1 MDRRDAQN
9 SLMSARPLTGVRA
22 RMLASY
28 VVLLAIA
35 LVASVVVV
43 RQVLLVRLDDRI
55 QEDLT
60 QEVQEFEKLAGG
72 VDPETGQPFGGD
84 VKRIFDVYLSR
95 NTPGEGEELITVP
108 RDGIPRYLSS
118 ERAEP
123 AADSLLNP
131 ATVRRWRTL
140 QEVERAEVET
150 PIGEAR
156 YVAVP
161 VKARGRTR
169 GTFVV
174 ANFPTDERAEVDEAV
189 RIVAIVA
196 GAVLLIGT
204 LIAFAITGRVL
215 APLRELRDTADSIG
229 ASDLSRRI
237 ELDGND
243 ELTELAATF
252 NRMLDRLQDAFAS
265 QREFIRDASHELRT
279 PIAIVRGHLELLAEY
294 EQTPD
299 ERAETLAL
307 VTDELDRMGR
317 FVEELL
323 LLAKAERSDFLRLET
338 VDVAELTE
346 DVLSKAQGLGERQW
360 VRDGNGRGLIV
371 ADPQRLTQAMLNLAH
386 NAVQHTDP
394 GDEIAI
400 GSTVGPERARLW
412 VADTGPGVAPEDR
425 RRIFSRL
432 ARGRGD
438 RTHHDGA
445 GLGLA
450 IVEAIA
456 EAHGGAVELDSRPGE
471 GARFE
476 IVVPTDAELRG
487 GAP

>member
-1 MDRRDAQN
+1 
-9 SLMSARPLTGVRA
+9 MSSTEDSAHSRGTTRFTGVRA

-28 VVLLAIA
+28 VILLAIA

-43 RQVLLVRLDDRI
+43 RQALLIRLDDRV

-72 VDPETGQPFGGD
+72 IDPRTGREFGGD
-84 VKRIFDVYLSR
+84 VERIFAVYLSR

-108 RDGIPRYLSS
+108 REGVPRYLSS
-118 ERAEP
+118 ERAQP
-123 AADSLLNP
+123 AAESLLDP
-131 ATVRRWRTL
+131 ATVERWRTL
-140 QEVERAEVET
+140 ESVERAEVET
-150 PIGEAR
+150 PAGEAR
-156 YVAVP
+156 YIAVP
-161 VKARGRTR
+161 VKARGQTR

-174 ANFPTDERAEVDEAV
+174 ANFPREERAEVDEAV

-204 LIAFAITGRVL
+204 LFAFAITGRVL
-215 APLRELRDTADSIG
+215 APLRKLKETADSIG
-229 ASDLSRRI
+229 GSDLSRRI
-237 ELDGND
+237 ELEGGD
-243 ELTELAATF
+243 ELAELAGTF
-252 NRMLDRLQDAFAS
+252 NRMLDRLQEAFAS

-279 PIAIVRGHLELLAEY
+279 PIAIVRGHLELLASY
-294 EQTPD
+294 EQTPQ

-307 VTDELDRMGR
+307 VTDELDRMSR

-338 VDVAELTE
+338 VDVDALTE
-346 DVLSKAQGLGERQW
+346 DVLTKARSLGEREW

-371 ADPQRLTQAMLNLAH
+371 ADPQRLTQAMLNLVD
-386 NAVQHTDP
+386 NAVRHTEP

-412 VADTGPGVAPEDR
+412 VADSGPGVDPDDR
-425 RRIFSRL
+425 ERIFNRL
-432 ARGRGD
+432 ARGSRN
-438 RTHHDGA
+438 RARYEGA

-450 IVEAIA
+450 IVAAIA
-456 EAHGGAVELDSRPGE
+456 EAHGGTVELDSRPGE

-476 IVVPTDAELRG
+476 LVVPTDAELRG
-487 GAP
+487 GMR